1 MILDGGPTSVG
12 IESTVVSLAGEQ
24 PCLLRPGLIS
34 SAELETLIGEM
45 TVEKAGIGP
54 HASPGMHARHYAPRT
69 KLILVRNGRLPAK
82 GKGAYLWIHSKA
94 ESEASIPMPTNPVA
108 YAAILYETLHQLDEG
123 AYEWVAVERP
133 PDSPEW
139 AGIVDRLERA
149 AEDNN
154 AR

>member
-12 IESTVVSLAGEQ
+12 IESTVVSLAGDQ
-24 PCLLRPGLIS
+24 PCLLRPGIIS
-34 SAELETLIGEM
+34 SAELESLIGK
-45 TVEKAGIGP
+45 VAVQRAAPGP

-69 KLILVRNGRLPAK
+69 RLILVEDGRLPAK
-82 GKGAYLWIHSKA
+82 GKGAYLWIHSNA
-94 ESEASIPMPTNPVA
+94 DSEASIPMPTNPAA

-149 AEDNN
+149 AAGNS
-154 AR
+154 AH